1 MNFIKSIRTLIIDL
15 VIGHK
20 KLHLFIKFKLQAQ
33 LIMHGLCGF
42 GLLGHWAFQAKILL
56 DRNGL
61 HLKLYVFNY
70 IYSSAC
76 NGVFIQ

>member
-42 GLLGHWAFQAKILL
+42 SVIGALGFPGKDTA
-56 DRNGL
+56 RP
-61 HLKLYVFNY
+61 
-70 IYSSAC
+70 
-76 NGVFIQ
+76 